1 MIEPRLR
8 AILLGIAAAGF
19 AGMIAELLLVEH
31 WGLPWQI
38 TPFTLSAVAI
48 VSIGLF
54 ALRPRVLT
62 SRPVASGD
70 GVGHCRRGAR
80 YVPARGRQRGLR
92 AGDPRRGVDRCSA
105 MGCPARRGSGH
116 GARRSCHGRAGR
128 GRGDL
133 EATRAPRL
141 TLSGRPEIGAGLTV
155 AAGGPTPAPG
165 GCTGSTRRHQRGF
178 EPFMYDGRF
187 WVRRGRATVA
197 PSPSGAPLILYV
209 ARYILDDAIKNGLDS
224 REP

>member
-8 AILLGIAAAGF
+8 TILLGIAAAGF

-48 VSIGLF
+48 VSIFLF

-62 SRPVASGD
+62 AVLLRLVMAAVVA
-70 GVGHCRRGAR
+70 GAALGM
-80 YVPARGRQRGLR
+80 YQHV
-92 AGDPRRGVDRCSA
+92 AGNAAFEREIRRGVDRCSA

-116 GARRSCHGRAGR
+116 GARRSCHGRARR

-133 EATRAPRL
+133 ETAGASRRAR
-141 TLSGRPEIGAGLTV
+141 SGSVLVT
-155 AAGGPTPAPG
+155 
-165 GCTGSTRRHQRGF
+165 
-178 EPFMYDGRF
+178 EP
-187 WVRRGRATVA
+187 
-197 PSPSGAPLILYV
+197 
-209 ARYILDDAIKNGLDS
+209 
-224 REP
+224 